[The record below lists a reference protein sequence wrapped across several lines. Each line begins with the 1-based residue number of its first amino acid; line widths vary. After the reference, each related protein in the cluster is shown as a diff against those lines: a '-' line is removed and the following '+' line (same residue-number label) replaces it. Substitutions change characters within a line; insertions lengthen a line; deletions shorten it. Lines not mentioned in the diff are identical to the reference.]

1 MIIGQQEEQKLSLG
15 DVSLRRREF
24 CLISSGIVDQQGTAA
39 VVPCAAD
46 RSECLDF
53 VWNLNV

>member
-1 MIIGQQEEQKLSLG
+1 MVKEAMIIAQQEEQKLSLG

-46 RSECLDF
+46 R
-53 VWNLNV
+53 VNV